1 MAGVSYQHWQWY
13 DAPELSGLILGY
25 ILTLLLS
32 AQRRGKGLPVLG
44 NSSAVWITSL
54 TPAGFQQTGKQPI
67 LCGPE
72 ILWQRWW
79 KAQSCPE
86 WEHDHTHV
94 HIPCK
99 PACGTGIHSLHSRAG
114 GLGLL
119 SCLRTPGFPHRL
131 KTSPSWSPH
140 LPWIMQESRSK
151 WPQSQGIVHPHFWG
165 HTPAWCWR
173 KQGLTSLKP
182 ESTKSV
188 DKAVA
193 VVAKQNFIQ
202 CFPNQK
208 YKIKDET

>member
-86 WEHDHTHV
+86 WEHDHTR
-94 HIPCK
+94 
-99 PACGTGIHSLHSRAG
+99 AHSLQTSLWHWDPLSAQQGRWAG
-114 GLGLL
+114 AAFLL
-119 SCLRTPGFPHRL
+119 KNTRISTQTENVSIMVPS
-131 KTSPSWSPH
+131 SPLDHARVSKC
-140 LPWIMQESRSK
+140 SK
-151 WPQSQGIVHPHFWG
+151 WPQS
-165 HTPAWCWR
+165 
-173 KQGLTSLKP
+173 
-182 ESTKSV
+182 
-188 DKAVA
+188 
-193 VVAKQNFIQ
+193 
-202 CFPNQK
+202 
-208 YKIKDET
+208 